1 MYKMIREEETGEV
14 DREGSQGKRLFYPLY
29 GIMCTRVGSYVYAGT
44 HSYILI
50 CGYCC
55 VFVCLSLFRFLRCV
69 LSYNDTITF
78 ASATDDRVMDRDA
91 LRKFIHERIP
101 EEVNAMLAA
110 LAESKE

>member
-1 MYKMIREEETGEV
+1 MWV
-14 DREGSQGKRLFYPLY
+14 L
-29 GIMCTRVGSYVYAGT
+29 
-44 HSYILI
+44 
-50 CGYCC
+50 C